1 MEAQSAQH
9 RPDRPGDGAHSDA
22 EVALLDLSGTVVAVN
37 EAWERFARE
46 NGGDPDRTG
55 VGTSYLGACE
65 GAGEDPVAALAGA
78 AVRAALAGQL
88 PAPLSA
94 VIPCHGPDGDRW
106 FDMLVSPRL
115 DDEHVLIGAAVTLSP
130 RADPPDREPRDVRVH
145 EQLRIAAE
153 LHARVVHKL
162 FAIAMDLQG
171 LAALVGDQRTKRR
184 LWAGVDAV
192 DDTILAIRR
201 TVFDLDDSSLPPPG
215 LRQRLSQVL
224 DEVSA
229 GSGLATTLAVP
240 GMIDRSVSDRQAV
253 DVAGVVGEIVLGA
266 VRDVSA
272 TSVDVRL
279 RLDRDEIVVD
289 VLQDGS
295 GRPTGHER
303 AALPVDRW
311 GGRWIS
317 EVAPGGAGR
326 RTLWAVGL
334 DPPATAGTAD
344 SPVTPYIG

>member
-1 MEAQSAQH
+1 METHSAQH
-9 RPDRPGDGAHSDA
+9 RPDRPGDGAPSDA

-55 VGTSYLGACE
+55 VGTSFLAVCE
-65 GAGEDPVAALAGA
+65 GAGDDPVAALAAA

-88 PAPLSA
+88 PAPLSV
-94 VIPCHGPDGDRW
+94 VIPCHGPGGQRW

-115 DDEHVLIGAAVTLSP
+115 DDEHVLVGAAVTLSP
-130 RADPPDREPRDVRVH
+130 RAAPPDREPRDVRVE

-201 TVFDLDDSSLPPPG
+201 TVFDLDESPSPPPG

-253 DVAGVVGEIVLGA
+253 DVAAVVREIVLGA

-272 TSVDVRL
+272 TAVDVRL

-295 GRPTGHER
+295 GRPTGHEH
-303 AALPVDRW
+303 APLPVDRW

-326 RTLWAVGL
+326 RTLWVVGL
-334 DPPATAGTAD
+334 DPPATAGD
-344 SPVTPYIG
+344 R